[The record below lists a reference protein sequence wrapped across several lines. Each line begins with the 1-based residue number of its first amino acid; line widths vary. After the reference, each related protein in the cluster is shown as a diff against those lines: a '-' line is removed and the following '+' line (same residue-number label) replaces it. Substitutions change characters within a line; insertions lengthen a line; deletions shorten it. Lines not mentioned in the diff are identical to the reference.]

1 MKVRFFGFT
10 FEAVSKNLTLDQWAS
25 HLHNNPPNIGAVIQ
39 GQRLLLIND
48 AINPNYRIGLVVTVK
63 DQRRFCQLINDGAGV
78 VVRVNDLGQDSGL
91 MDFNFFV
98 INKTTGAGLY
108 QHYHQSCSVPSF
120 CELARKSFS
129 LFKDQN
135 IENAFAILPKA
146 EQTPENRGKIERK
159 NSGRLKWAQLV
170 RQEALEALIAEFEK
184 VKAFEYLLATPYVT
198 ENEFRPLE
206 NHIRTRSTRIGFVTG
221 TPTQLAAG
229 AIANFV
235 RSGEAKRGKVEGVDA
250 DGNPQYLSILNN
262 PDNFGEYEFD
272 DVAAQLND
280 LNLSS
285 FHDSWVIQELL
296 KACDTNKHI
305 IEVPIQ
311 P

>member
-25 HLHNNPPNIGAVIQ
+25 HLHNNPPDISSVVQ
-39 GQRLLLIND
+39 GQRLLLINNT
-48 AINPNYRIGLVVTVK
+48 INNDYRIGLVVTVK
-63 DQRRFCQLINDGAGV
+63 DQRRFCQLINDGSGV

-98 INKTTGAGLY
+98 VHKETGAGLY

-120 CELARKSFS
+120 CELSRKNFLQFKKHRIED
-129 LFKDQN
+129 LF
-135 IENAFAILPKA
+135 AALPQG
-146 EQTPENRGKIERK
+146 EQTDKNKLKIEK
-159 NSGRLKWAQLV
+159 NNSGRLKWTQLV

-184 VKAFEYLLATPYVT
+184 VKAFEYLLTTPYVT
-198 ENEFRPLE
+198 ENEFRPLGDF
-206 NHIRTRSTRIGFVTG
+206 IRARSTRIGFVTG

-235 RSGEAKRGKVEGVDA
+235 NAGEAKRGRVEGIDA
-250 DGNPQYLSILNN
+250 NGNPQYISILNN

-272 DVAAQLND
+272 YVANQLND

-285 FHDSWVIQELL
+285 FEDSWVVQELL
-296 KACDTNKHI
+296 AACEANRHI